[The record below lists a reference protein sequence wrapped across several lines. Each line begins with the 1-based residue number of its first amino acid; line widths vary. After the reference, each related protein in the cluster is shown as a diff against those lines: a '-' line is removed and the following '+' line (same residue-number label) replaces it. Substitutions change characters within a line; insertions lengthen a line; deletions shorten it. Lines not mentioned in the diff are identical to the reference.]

1 MMAPRRGL
9 GFLLLGWALMLSGL
23 TPAAAQFD
31 PALVPIFSIWDVKL
45 GQPVTQIPDME
56 VVDVSCG
63 TNGGPPSQ
71 AIGTF
76 ANFAKCAPEPSGLHE
91 IYFANDDEIDYIAK
105 AMESEYKVL
114 QGGTSIYAHPVVVS
128 VLVDDAGIVRGIRV
142 VTDERASLRE
152 RRVAVTLA
160 RNLKGRY
167 GSWKQTCEN
176 IPLQPG
182 ENKVGNQFEHELCTA
197 DGPDLTQHMRLESS
211 YLRKKGQQAVNIET
225 QQVNAGYFQSQTR
238 LEVVEAPYEP
248 AQPSS

>member
-1 MMAPRRGL
+1 MALRNGIVW
-9 GFLLLGWALMLSGL
+9 LLMACVVALPGA
-23 TPAAAQFD
+23 TPSQAQFD

-45 GQPVTQIPDME
+45 GQPVSQIPDME
-56 VVDVSCG
+56 VVDIACG
-63 TNGGPPSQ
+63 TNGGPPAQ
-71 AIGTF
+71 MIGTF

-114 QGGTSIYAHPVVVS
+114 QGGTSIYAHPVIVS
-128 VLVDDAGIVRGIRV
+128 VLVDDGGIVRGIRV

-176 IPLQPG
+176 IPLRPG
-182 ENKVGNQFEHELCTA
+182 ENRVGNQFEHELCTA
-197 DGPDLTQHMRLESS
+197 DNTEIGQRMRLESS
-211 YLRKKGQQAVNIET
+211 YLRKKGQEALNTET
-225 QQVNAGYFQSQTR
+225 QQVNQGYFQSQTR

-248 AQPSS
+248 VKPPA